1 MKTLLLSLLFS
12 STAFAGVEWECI
24 YQRTRESMPKP
35 ERHRFLL
42 MQGYADKVGMFRDHG
57 YKARV
62 EGDAFTVEVFEG
74 TSSKVASV
82 SLKDAWGPKR
92 EPKIPSADFDFPEAK
107 IAVKCR

>member
-1 MKTLLLSLLFS
+1 MKTLLLTLLFS
-12 STAFAGVEWECI
+12 SSAFAGVEWECI
-24 YQRTRESMPKP
+24 YQRTQENMPKP

-42 MQGYADKVGMFRDHG
+42 MQGYADKEGLFRDHG
-57 YKARV
+57 YKAKV

-74 TSSKVASV
+74 KSSKVASV
-82 SLKDAWGPKR
+82 SLKDPWGAKR